1 MNNKL
6 KRALDGLGRLLGTF
20 LARQTGAKLV
30 PMELVTA
37 QGVVYDVE
45 DPNIGCYDVGN
56 LEGHAYKNSGA
67 FCIALMEH
75 APEAGLEVGKDVCV
89 VVDTGLGLVAVRATV
104 REKVKDDG

>member
-1 MNNKL
+1 MNTKL
-6 KRALDGLGRLLGTF
+6 KKALDGLGRLLGTF
-20 LARQTGAKLV
+20 LSRQTGAKVV

-45 DPNIGCYDVGN
+45 DPNIGCYAVEN
-56 LEGHAYKNSGA
+56 LEGAAYSNSGA
-67 FCIALMEH
+67 LCVALMEH

-104 REKVKDDG
+104 REKVKE